1 MIEYQDKTI
10 LITGASSGIGESLAI
25 KLDKLGANLILTAR
39 SKDKLDKLALK
50 MNNAIVVA
58 GDLSD
63 RDFPPNLY
71 DEIVSK
77 NIEIDILINNAGF
90 GYSGLFLDCYYLRLL
105 EYFSILQ
112 SIKSMYLFL
121 LQQ

>member
-50 MNNAIVVA
+50 MNNATSNKPV
-58 GDLSD
+58 
-63 RDFPPNLY
+63 
-71 DEIVSK
+71 EIIRS
-77 NIEIDILINNAGF
+77 
-90 GYSGLFLDCYYLRLL
+90 
-105 EYFSILQ
+105 SILMRDCQ
-112 SIKSMYLFL
+112 Y
-121 LQQ
+121 